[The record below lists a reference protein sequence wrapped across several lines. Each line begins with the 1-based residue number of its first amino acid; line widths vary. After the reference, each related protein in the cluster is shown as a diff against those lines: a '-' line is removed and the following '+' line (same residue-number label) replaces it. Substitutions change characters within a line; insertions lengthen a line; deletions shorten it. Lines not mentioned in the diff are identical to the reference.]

1 MSGYSP
7 HVEDGG
13 HPGLRARKKAATR
26 DALSHAA
33 VALALREGPDNVRV
47 ADIAAAAGVS
57 PRTYNNYFSSVPEAI
72 CALAADQA
80 RRQGD
85 ALRDRPATEPLGEA
99 VANAML
105 TSRPAAPDASGPIA
119 GRDFVRMIIT
129 TPALRGEFHQA
140 IMAREN
146 SLAEAIAERVG
157 SPPSDLFPRL
167 LAAAYCSA
175 YRVVTRRWLDDQNAD
190 YRALLREALD
200 LIAPMAAGYRAVVS
214 AAPDRKG

>member
-7 HVEDGG
+7 HVEHGG
-13 HPGLRARKKAATR
+13 HPGLRERKKAATR
-26 DALSHAA
+26 DALGHAA
-33 VALALREGPDNVRV
+33 MALALREGPDNVRV

-72 CALAADQA
+72 CALLADQA

-85 ALRDRPATEPLGEA
+85 ALRDRPAAEPLSEA
-99 VANAML
+99 IANAML
-105 TSRPAAPDASGPIA
+105 ASRSAAPDASGHLT
-119 GRDFVRMIIT
+119 GREFMRMVIM
-129 TPALRGEFHQA
+129 TPTLRGEFHRA
-140 IMAREN
+140 MMAREN

-167 LAAAYCSA
+167 LAATYCSA

-200 LIAPMAAGYRAVVS
+200 LIAPMAAGYRAALGVT
-214 AAPDRKG
+214 PNLRG